1 MADRIKI
8 AIDAMGSDN
17 GPESLIS
24 GAAISKERYPEIYY
38 TFLGK
43 ENLLKDIIIKH
54 KIFNNSYRILD
65 TPEIIN
71 PDDKPSHVIRKRK
84 DSSMGVAIKE
94 LSEKR
99 VDALVSA
106 GNTGALMGMSKLQLK
121 TLEGIQRPAIAA
133 TIPNL
138 QGEFVL
144 LDLGANI
151 DCNAIML
158 LQFALMGVEFAKVIL
173 GKDKPRVG
181 ILNVGTEKEKGKLY
195 IQEASKMIEN
205 SYLAENFIGF
215 VEGNEITMGKV
226 DVVITDGFTGNI
238 ALKTAEGVAK
248 LSSSYIK
255 SIFSNSLS
263 GKISYLLM
271 KKSLNTL
278 KHKLDPRNRNGALLL
293 GLNGIVVKSHGGA
306 DSLGFAAAID
316 IAFEFAKLG
325 VGDKIIKNLHNL
337 NVQEKELQND

>member
-1 MADRIKI
+1 MTNRIKI

-17 GPESLIS
+17 GPDTLIS

-43 ENLLKDIIIKH
+43 ESLLKDIITKY
-54 KIFNNSYRILD
+54 KIFNDSYKILD
-65 TPEIIN
+65 TQEIIN
-71 PDDKPSHVIRKRK
+71 PNDKPSLVIRKRK
-84 DSSMGVAIKE
+84 NSSMGVAIEE
-94 LSEKR
+94 LREKR

-133 TIPNL
+133 TVPNI

-158 LQFALMGVEFAKVIL
+158 LQFALMGVEYAKVIL
-173 GKDKPRVG
+173 GKEKPRVG

-205 SYLAENFIGF
+205 SYLSENFMGF

-271 KKSLNTL
+271 KKSLDTL

-306 DSLGFAAAID
+306 DSLSFAAAID

-325 VGDKIIKNLHNL
+325 VGDKIINNLHNL
-337 NVQEKELQND
+337 NIQAKEI